1 MLSAL
6 RKIASLS
13 REERQLLATTTVSLV
28 ASRSLL
34 TIVGLDPTH
43 RALDL
48 LVRALPPYRRVR
60 DPRRVPW
67 AVNTVDTALPI
78 YFSCLMR
85 AVVGERLFDA
95 NGYRTEIRLGVAKD
109 EAFEAHA
116 WVIHEG
122 EVVIGEVDD
131 HARFRLLDSYCPK

>member
-1 MLSAL
+1 
-6 RKIASLS
+6 
-13 REERQLLATTTVSLV
+13 
-28 ASRSLL
+28 
-34 TIVGLDPTH
+34 
-43 RALDL
+43 
-48 LVRALPPYRRVR
+48 
-60 DPRRVPW
+60 
-67 AVNTVDTALPI
+67 
-78 YFSCLMR
+78 MR
-85 AVVGERLFDA
+85 AVVGERLFDT